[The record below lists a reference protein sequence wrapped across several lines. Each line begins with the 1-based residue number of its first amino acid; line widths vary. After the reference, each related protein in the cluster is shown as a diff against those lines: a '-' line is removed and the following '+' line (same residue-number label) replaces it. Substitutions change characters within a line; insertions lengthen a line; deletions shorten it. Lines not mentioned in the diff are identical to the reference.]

1 MSKILFW
8 AYQHTLHCWDL
19 FIKLFECYF
28 SNTILAVKKNHFP
41 SVKIVT
47 CTTAWERIFI
57 PETWKRNLANFPVCK
72 MSCHPLMYLTFFF
85 LILRTTSTNKWE
97 KKALVLTALSPWLNP
112 SVALVF
118 FRDTCKPLIYALRNI
133 STLELVML
141 KGELEN
147 PTWGQN
153 TFLTCCQVL
162 PDIGHY

>member
-8 AYQHTLHCWDL
+8 AYQHALHCWDL

-57 PETWKRNLANFPVCK
+57 PETWKRNLANFSQCAKCLAILWCIGP
-72 MSCHPLMYLTFFF
+72 FFF

-112 SVALVF
+112 SVALVL
-118 FRDTCKPLIYALRNI
+118 FRNTCKPLIYALRNI

-141 KGELEN
+141 KGELQN
-147 PTWGQN
+147 PT
-153 TFLTCCQVL
+153 
-162 PDIGHY
+162 